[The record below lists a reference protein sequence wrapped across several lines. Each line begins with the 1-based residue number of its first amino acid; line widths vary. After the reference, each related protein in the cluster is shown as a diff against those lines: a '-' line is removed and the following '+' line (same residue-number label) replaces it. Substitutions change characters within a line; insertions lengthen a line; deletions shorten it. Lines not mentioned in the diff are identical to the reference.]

1 MDDKRKRK
9 AMLLGVGMDCDD
21 GEVRVTNAE
30 NFVLVGGSHDT
41 HECMQD
47 RCIKFNEILGSRGK
61 RIEDLER
68 QELMDVAAEG
78 EMPLVPSDQKRH

>member
-1 MDDKRKRK
+1 MGRKRK
-9 AMLLGVGMDCDD
+9 SKATILGVGMDCDD

-47 RCIKFNEILGSRGK
+47 RCIKFNEILDSRGK
-61 RIEDLER
+61 RVEDLER
-68 QELMDVAAEG
+68 QELIDVAAEC
-78 EMPLVPSDQKRH
+78 EMPLVSPRKRRQ

>member
-1 MDDKRKRK
+1 MGGERKSK

-21 GEVRVTNAE
+21 GEVRITNAE

-41 HECMQD
+41 HQCMQD

-61 RIEDLER
+61 RVEDLER
-68 QELMDVAAEG
+68 QELIDVAAEC
-78 EMPLVPSDQKRH
+78 EMPLVSPRKKRK

>member
-21 GEVRVTNAE
+21 GDVRVTNAE

-68 QELMDVAAEG
+68 QELMDVAAEC
-78 EMPLVPSDQKRH
+78 EMPLVSPDQKRH

>member
-1 MDDKRKRK
+1 LDGERKSK
-9 AMLLGVGMDCDD
+9 AMLFGVGMDCDD
-21 GEVRVTNAE
+21 DQVRITNAE
-30 NFVLVGGSHDT
+30 NFFLVGGSHDT

-68 QELMDVAAEG
+68 QELIDVAAECK
-78 EMPLVPSDQKRH
+78 MPLGLPPQKRK